1 MKARNTA
8 SMARTPTPAPIPALA
23 PVESPL
29 EEAEWVGSD
38 PPTAAVLEAEFD
50 VNAGVWVVILLSAK
64 VAADVVAILVS
75 VEDVDDNWIF
85 DDGEEMVVCGDLTDI
100 ETPSSAH
107 VLTT

>member
-1 MKARNTA
+1 M
-8 SMARTPTPAPIPALA
+8 
-23 PVESPL
+23 
-29 EEAEWVGSD
+29 
-38 PPTAAVLEAEFD
+38 
-50 VNAGVWVVILLSAK
+50 
-64 VAADVVAILVS
+64 S